1 MTASTPSSAEDIT
14 ELFRGAIRSGQLGD
28 GERLPTVR
36 QTARDFAVA
45 QATAAKAYKAL
56 EQSGF
61 VVTRTAAGTR
71 VAPGASPAPHSVI
84 EHVRTLVEAS
94 TDAQVSL
101 EDVIAILRAIWV
113 PERLPPTDYHQDVEQ
128 ARPLTATAQ
137 SESDADIA
145 AAVLANPSERG
156 HPRAGQLPKL
166 AP

>member
-1 MTASTPSSAEDIT
+1 MTASTPSSAEDIA

-113 PERLPPTDYHQDVEQ
+113 PERLPPTDSHQDVEQ
-128 ARPLTATAQ
+128 ARPLTGTAQ
-137 SESDADIA
+137 SESDADVA

-156 HPRAGQLPKL
+156 HPRAGQLPRL

>member
-1 MTASTPSSAEDIT
+1 MTASTPSSAEDIA

-71 VAPGASPAPHSVI
+71 VAPGASAAPHSVI

-94 TDAQVSL
+94 TDAQISL

-113 PERLPPTDYHQDVEQ
+113 PERLPPTDSHQDVEQ